1 MDDFSDTEEKE
12 NPIFRIMRQN
22 DLNNNNNL
30 NDIIGMQNPINLIN
44 NSNNLDNSTMINP
57 YFGNMNQGQNLD
69 DMLNEMSKV
78 LLNLQSDMS
87 KVMTGINQLNLL
99 ISNIQ
104 KFRANNNM
112 NNNMMGSNNMMN
124 NNINNMMN
132 NFNNMN
138 NLINNNINPMMRN
151 TNIKTDQHSNN
162 PASSTAHLRESGNA
176 IKNKNPIMVNVKE
189 NEKISDI
196 IQKYRVKSSNYYY
209 NLKFIFNAKGS
220 HNSLTAAEAGLTNN
234 ANIFV
239 VRTPFTL
246 YFRESDGGVVKNTI
260 MVKVKVKEDEKI
272 SDIILKYREKSS
284 NHDDNLKFIFN
295 AKNLKNF
302 LTVAEA
308 GLMNNANIFVVK
320 RGI

>member
-1 MDDFSDTEEKE
+1 MNDLNDFGDETLKQ
-12 NPIFRIMRQN
+12 NPIFKIMN
-22 DLNNNNNL
+22 SGNNNNNNL
-30 NDIIGMQNPINLIN
+30 NDTTGIQNPMGFLN
-44 NSNNLDNSTMINP
+44 NANNLDNSTMINP
-57 YFGNMNQGQNLD
+57 YFGNMNQGKNLD

-151 TNIKTDQHSNN
+151 TNIKINQYLNN
-162 PASSTAHLRESGNA
+162 PVSFTVYFRESGNA

-189 NEKISDI
+189 DEKISDI
-196 IQKYRVKSSNYYY
+196 IQKYREKSSNYDD
-209 NLKFIFNAKGS
+209 NLKFIFNAKGL

-239 VRTPFTL
+239 VKTR
-246 YFRESDGGVVKNTI
+246 I
-260 MVKVKVKEDEKI
+260 
-272 SDIILKYREKSS
+272 
-284 NHDDNLKFIFN
+284 
-295 AKNLKNF
+295 
-302 LTVAEA
+302 
-308 GLMNNANIFVVK
+308 
-320 RGI
+320 

>member
-1 MDDFSDTEEKE
+1 MDDFSDTEEIP

-30 NDIIGMQNPINLIN
+30 SDIIGMQNPMGLIN

-104 KFRANNNM
+104 KYRANNNI
-112 NNNMMGSNNMMN
+112 NNNMMGNGMMN

-151 TNIKTDQHSNN
+151 TNIKIDQYLNN
-162 PASSTAHLRESGNA
+162 PVSFTVYFRESGNA

-189 NEKISDI
+189 DEKISDI
-196 IQKYRVKSSNYYY
+196 IQKYREKSSNYDD
-209 NLKFIFNAKGS
+209 NLKFIFNAKGL

-234 ANIFV
+234 ANIVV
-239 VRTPFTL
+239 VRTPFTV
-246 YFRESDGGVVKNTI
+246 YFREFDGNITKNTI
-260 MVKVKVKEDEKI
+260 MMKVKEDEKI

-295 AKNLKNF
+295 AKNLKNS

-308 GLMNNANIFVVK
+308 GLMNNAIIFVV
-320 RGI
+320 

>member
-104 KFRANNNM
+104 KYRANNNM
-112 NNNMMGSNNMMN
+112 NNNMMGNGMMN

-151 TNIKTDQHSNN
+151 TNIKIDQYLNN
-162 PASSTAHLRESGNA
+162 PVSFTVIFRESS
-176 IKNKNPIMVNVKE
+176 IVLKNKNPIMV
-189 NEKISDI
+189 
-196 IQKYRVKSSNYYY
+196 
-209 NLKFIFNAKGS
+209 
-220 HNSLTAAEAGLTNN
+220 
-234 ANIFV
+234 
-239 VRTPFTL
+239 
-246 YFRESDGGVVKNTI
+246 
-260 MVKVKVKEDEKI
+260 KVKED
-272 SDIILKYREKSS
+272 D
-284 NHDDNLKFIFN
+284 F
-295 AKNLKNF
+295 
-302 LTVAEA
+302 
-308 GLMNNANIFVVK
+308 
-320 RGI
+320 

>member
-12 NPIFRIMRQN
+12 NPILRIMRQN
-22 DLNNNNNL
+22 DLNNNNNNNNL
-30 NDIIGMQNPINLIN
+30 NDIIGIQNPMGLIN

-57 YFGNMNQGQNLD
+57 YFGNMNQGKNLD

-104 KFRANNNM
+104 KYRANNNM
-112 NNNMMGSNNMMN
+112 NNNMMGNGMMN
-124 NNINNMMN
+124 NNMMN

-151 TNIKTDQHSNN
+151 TNIKIDQYLNN
-162 PASSTAHLRESGNA
+162 PVSFTVYFRESGNA
-176 IKNKNPIMVNVKE
+176 IKNKNPIMVNVNE
-189 NEKISDI
+189 DEKISDI
-196 IQKYRVKSSNYYY
+196 IQKYREKSSNYDD
-209 NLKFIFNAKGS
+209 NLKFIFKAKGLS
-220 HNSLTAAEAGLTNN
+220 NSLTAAEAGLTNN

-239 VRTPFTL
+239 VRTHFTV
-246 YFRESDGGVVKNTI
+246 YFRESDGNGIKNTI
-260 MVKVKVKEDEKI
+260 MVKVKEDEKI

-284 NHDDNLKFIFN
+284 NHDDNLKFIFD
-295 AKNLKNF
+295 AKNLKNS

-308 GLMNNANIFVVK
+308 GITNNANIFVVK
-320 RGI
+320 RRI

>member
-1 MDDFSDTEEKE
+1 MDDFSDTEEIP
-12 NPIFRIMRQN
+12 NPVFRIMRQN

-104 KFRANNNM
+104 KYRANNNM

-151 TNIKTDQHSNN
+151 TNIKIDQYLNN
-162 PASSTAHLRESGNA
+162 PVSFTVYFRESDGNG
-176 IKNKNPIMVNVKE
+176 IKNTIMMKVKE
-189 NEKISDI
+189 DEKISDI
-196 IQKYRVKSSNYYY
+196 IQKYREKSSNYDD
-209 NLKFIFNAKGS
+209 NLKFIFNAKGL

-239 VRTPFTL
+239 VRTHFTV
-246 YFRESDGGVVKNTI
+246 YFRESDGNGIKNTI
-260 MVKVKVKEDEKI
+260 MMKVKEDEKI
-272 SDIILKYREKSS
+272 SDIIQKYREKSS
-284 NHDDNLKFIFN
+284 NYDDNLKFIFN
-295 AKNLKNF
+295 AKGLSNS
-302 LTVAEA
+302 LTAAEA
-308 GLMNNANIFVVK
+308 GLTNNANIFVVK
-320 RGI
+320 TRI

>member
-1 MDDFSDTEEKE
+1 MDDFSDTEEIP
-12 NPIFRIMRQN
+12 NPVFRIMRQN

-57 YFGNMNQGQNLD
+57 YFGNMNQGKNLD

-104 KFRANNNM
+104 KYRANNNM
-112 NNNMMGSNNMMN
+112 NNNMMGNGMMN

-151 TNIKTDQHSNN
+151 TNIKIDQYLNN
-162 PASSTAHLRESGNA
+162 PVFFTVFFRESS
-176 IKNKNPIMVNVKE
+176 IVFKNKNPIMVNVKE
-189 NEKISDI
+189 DEKISDI
-196 IQKYRVKSSNYYY
+196 IQKYREKSSNYDD
-209 NLKFIFNAKGS
+209 NLKFIFNAKDLI
-220 HNSLTAAEAGLTNN
+220 NSLTAAEAGLTNN

-239 VRTPFTL
+239 VKTR
-246 YFRESDGGVVKNTI
+246 I
-260 MVKVKVKEDEKI
+260 
-272 SDIILKYREKSS
+272 
-284 NHDDNLKFIFN
+284 
-295 AKNLKNF
+295 
-302 LTVAEA
+302 
-308 GLMNNANIFVVK
+308 
-320 RGI
+320 

>member
-1 MDDFSDTEEKE
+1 MDDFSNTEEKE
-12 NPIFRIMRQN
+12 NLIFRIMRQN

-104 KFRANNNM
+104 KYRANNSM
-112 NNNMMGSNNMMN
+112 NNNMMGNDMNNNMMNSNNMMN

-151 TNIKTDQHSNN
+151 TNIKIDQYLNN
-162 PASSTAHLRESGNA
+162 PVSFTVYFRESGNV
-176 IKNKNPIMVNVKE
+176 IKNKNPIMVNVNE
-189 NEKISDI
+189 EEKISDI
-196 IQKYRVKSSNYYY
+196 IQKYREKSSNYDI
-209 NLKFIFNAKGS
+209 NLKFIFNAKEL
-220 HNSLTAAEAGLTNN
+220 NLSLTVAEAGITNN

-239 VRTPFTL
+239 V
-246 YFRESDGGVVKNTI
+246 K
-260 MVKVKVKEDEKI
+260 
-272 SDIILKYREKSS
+272 
-284 NHDDNLKFIFN
+284 
-295 AKNLKNF
+295 
-302 LTVAEA
+302 
-308 GLMNNANIFVVK
+308 K
-320 RGI
+320 RI